1 MSENRFQFGMTYVFF
16 KVIGNQPQLLYE
28 IYLFGICCRCLQYMS
43 QNLVWKCNC
52 SICNICDYEHLFIKH
67 EDLSITNGEDQ
78 ISSYSFG
85 TGNAD
90 HTFCKICGI
99 KSFYQ
104 PRSHPDMYSVN
115 LRCVKNPPKVKKV
128 IHFDGINF
136 EDSIQKI

>member
-1 MSENRFQFGMTYVFF
+1 MNEYYGSCHCEAVSFRFQSEESVD
-16 KVIGNQPQLLYE
+16 I
-28 IYLFGICCRCLQYMS
+28 
-43 QNLVWKCNC
+43 WKCNC
-52 SICNICDYEHLFIKH
+52 SIFNICDYEHLFIKH

-78 ISSYSFG
+78 ISSYTFG
-85 TGNAD
+85 TKNAD
-90 HTFCKICGI
+90 HTFCRICGI